1 MDAFF
6 TDHFVLPLPSGHRF
20 PMEKYRMLREQVSQ
34 LPGLILKEAPAAD
47 DQSLLL
53 AHSSEYVSKVINGSL
68 TPAEV
73 REIGFPWS
81 PGMVERSRRSVG
93 ATLAACA
100 SALRD
105 GVGVN
110 LAGGTHH
117 AYRDKGSGY
126 CVFNDAAIAARWL
139 QQARGASFRVA
150 IIDLDVHQG
159 NGTAAI
165 IGQDPSVMTLSMHG
179 EKNFPFRK
187 EASQID
193 IGLPDGCQDDEY
205 LNALHRALRQ
215 VHVSFAPD
223 FILYLAGADAHEGD
237 RLGRLKLTTAGL
249 LARDEAVF
257 DLARALGVPV
267 AVAMAGGYG
276 HVIQT
281 TVSVHAQTVRAAL
294 SSSLASLKAS
304 PSTLDQRHLA

>member
-34 LPGLILKEAPAAD
+34 LPGLVLREAPAAD
-47 DQSLLL
+47 DQTLLL
-53 AHSSEYVSKVINGSL
+53 AHSPEYVGKVIDGSL
-68 TPAEV
+68 SPAEI

-81 PGMVERSRRSVG
+81 PQMVERSRRSVG

-139 QQARGASFRVA
+139 QQEQGTSFRVA

-165 IGQDPSVMTLSMHG
+165 IGQDPTVMTLSMHG

-193 IGLPDGCQDDEY
+193 IGLPDGCQDDAY

-215 VHVSFAPD
+215 VHQSFAPD

-237 RLGRLKLTTAGL
+237 RLGRLKLTRPGM

-257 DLARALGVPV
+257 DFARALGVPV

-276 HVIQT
+276 HVVQT
-281 TVSVHAQTVRAAL
+281 TVDVHAQTVRAAL
-294 SSSLASLKAS
+294 SSRMASLKAGS
-304 PSTLDQRHLA
+304 PRHAPPRQT

>member
-20 PMEKYRMLREQVSQ
+20 PMEKYRMLREQVSK

-47 DQSLLL
+47 DPSLLL
-53 AHSSEYVSKVINGSL
+53 AHSPEYVRKVIEGAL

-105 GVGVN
+105 GLGVN

-139 QQARGASFRVA
+139 QQERSASFRVA

-193 IGLPDGCQDDEY
+193 IGLPDGCQDDQY

-237 RLGRLKLTTAGL
+237 RLGRLKLTTTGM

-257 DLARALGVPV
+257 DLGRALGVPV

-276 HVIQT
+276 HVVQT
-281 TVSVHAQTVRAAL
+281 TVDVHAQTVRAAL
-294 SSSLASLKAS
+294 SSCMESLRVS
-304 PSTLDQRHLA
+304 PSGHGQPHLA

>member
-6 TDHFVLPLPSGHRF
+6 TDHFVLPLPAGHRF
-20 PMEKYRMLREQVSQ
+20 PMEKYRLLREQVSH
-34 LPGLILKEAPAAD
+34 LPGLVLKEAPAAGD
-47 DQSLLL
+47 DILLL
-53 AHSSEYVSKVINGSL
+53 AHSNAYVDKVASGTL

-100 SALRD
+100 SALCD

-139 QQARGASFRVA
+139 QQACGSSFRVA

-165 IGQDPSVMTLSMHG
+165 IGDDPAILTLSMHG

-193 IGLPDGCQDDEY
+193 IGLPDGCRDDEY
-205 LNALHRALRQ
+205 LDQLHRALRQ
-215 VHVSFAPD
+215 VHLSFAPD
-223 FILYLAGADAHEGD
+223 FVVYLAGADAHEGD
-237 RLGRLKLTTAGL
+237 RLGRLKLTAQGML
-249 LARDEAVF
+249 ERDQAVLDF
-257 DLARALGVPV
+257 ARALGVPV
-267 AVAMAGGYG
+267 AIAMAGGYG
-276 HVIQT
+276 HVVQT
-281 TVSVHAQTVRAAL
+281 TVDVHVQTVRAAL
-294 SSSLASLKAS
+294 DSCNASGSLRA
-304 PSTLDQRHLA
+304 TG

>member
-6 TDHFVLPLPSGHRF
+6 TDHFVLPLPAGHRF
-20 PMEKYRMLREQVSQ
+20 PMEKYRMLREQVSH
-34 LPGLILKEAPAAD
+34 LPGLHLKEAPAAGD
-47 DQSLLL
+47 EALLL
-53 AHSSEYVSKVINGSL
+53 AHSPEYVSKVIDGTLSS
-68 TPAEV
+68 AEV

-81 PGMVERSRRSVG
+81 PEMVERSRRSVG

-100 SALRD
+100 AALRE

-139 QQARGASFRVA
+139 QQEKGISFRVA

-165 IGQDPSVMTLSMHG
+165 IGQDPSVMTLSLHG

-193 IGLPDGCQDDEY
+193 IGLPDGCEDDQY
-205 LNALHRALRQ
+205 LNALYLALRQ
-215 VHVSFAPD
+215 VHISFAPD

-237 RLGRLKLTTAGL
+237 RLGRLKLSAQGMLT
-249 LARDEAVF
+249 RDEAVF
-257 DLARALGVPV
+257 DLARTLGVPV

-281 TVSVHAQTVRAAL
+281 TVDVHIQTVRTAL
-294 SSSLASLKAS
+294 SSHEARVTGHSIRLASL
-304 PSTLDQRHLA
+304 DRD

>member
-6 TDHFVLPLPSGHRF
+6 TDHFVLPLPAGHRF
-20 PMEKYRMLREQVSQ
+20 PMEKYRMLREQVSH
-34 LPGLILKEAPAAD
+34 LPGLHLKEAPAAGD
-47 DQSLLL
+47 EALLL
-53 AHSSEYVSKVINGSL
+53 AHSPEYVSKVIDGTLSS
-68 TPAEV
+68 AEV

-81 PGMVERSRRSVG
+81 PEMVERSRRSVG

-100 SALRD
+100 AALRE

-139 QQARGASFRVA
+139 QQEKGISFRVA

-165 IGQDPSVMTLSMHG
+165 IGQDPSVMTLSLHG

-193 IGLPDGCQDDEY
+193 IGLPDGCEDDQY
-205 LNALHRALRQ
+205 LNALYLALRQ
-215 VHVSFAPD
+215 VHISFAPD

-237 RLGRLKLTTAGL
+237 RLGRLKLSAQGMLT
-249 LARDEAVF
+249 RDEAVF
-257 DLARALGVPV
+257 DLARTLGVPV

-281 TVSVHAQTVRAAL
+281 TVDVHIQTVRAAL
-294 SSSLASLKAS
+294 SSHEARVTGHSIRLASL
-304 PSTLDQRHLA
+304 DRD